1 MNGIEM
7 IEFVMRAIPR
17 EIMCG
22 EGDGCILALLQ
33 LRSAV
38 TDYPLLELRVTK
50 RLICNFA
57 VWIKCTFKFQSSL
70 LSVVAASIRTQP
82 DYFSANLGVQGLLD
96 VLRSCF
102 MDQPEGQKSLS
113 TPTSNKCTTK
123 NKTIPSMEK
132 NKLNLANLMNLEL
145 NPPLSLKI
153 DPENDF
159 LIHGDDSS
167 KLRENGIGL
176 KSISKRHSFFNLFQ
190 AELLDEDIN
199 GENSDVKGAV
209 DGRHIEINDY
219 IPDEYNPDALK
230 TVDLG
235 DSNNDDVDTTIGS
248 IDIVDEDCIEN
259 IGNINLNND
268 EGTEINDIDNDNVKC
283 IVEGV
288 CEMEGG
294 DTSNLLFKDSK
305 DDLNDNSAFNPV
317 DLIVQSDSI
326 PGDSV
331 TGYSALSDSMPGD
344 SIICDSISGD
354 SIPGDSMPGDLIP
367 GDQISDDQVSDHD
380 MIPNGIMN
388 KDAKVISEGNSN
400 GTRQNRKI
408 LVDTTITANVNVDNE
423 VMHDTNSSIENND
436 KENSYVS
443 PMILNRQ
450 QKTHLRGI
458 RIPTVLLMISFMINI
473 IILLISFVILF
484 LLCS

>member
-57 VWIKCTFKFQSSL
+57 AWIKCTFKFQSSL

-113 TPTSNKCTTK
+113 SPTSNKSTTK
-123 NKTIPSMEK
+123 NKTLPSLTCD
-132 NKLNLANLMNLEL
+132 KLNLANLVNLEL
-145 NPPLSLKI
+145 NPPVGI
-153 DPENDF
+153 RNDPENDF

-176 KSISKRHSFFNLFQ
+176 KSVSKRHSFFDLVQ
-190 AELLDEDIN
+190 AESLDEDIN
-199 GENSDVKGAV
+199 GGNRDVKEAV
-209 DGRHIEINDY
+209 DGGHIQIS
-219 IPDEYNPDALK
+219 EYNPDALK
-230 TVDLG
+230 TG
-235 DSNNDDVDTTIGS
+235 DSGDGDNDDIDATIGS
-248 IDIVDEDCIEN
+248 IDIVNEDCIEN
-259 IGNINLNND
+259 IGNTDSNND
-268 EGTEINDIDNDNVKC
+268 
-283 IVEGV
+283 
-288 CEMEGG
+288 GG
-294 DTSNLLFKDSK
+294 
-305 DDLNDNSAFNPV
+305 AV
-317 DLIVQSDSI
+317 SI
-326 PGDSV
+326 
-331 TGYSALSDSMPGD
+331 PGD

-354 SIPGDSMPGDLIP
+354 PIPGDSIPVDAISGDSIPSDSIPSNSIPGDLIPSDSIPGDSIS
-367 GDQISDDQVSDHD
+367 GDQISDRD
-380 MIPNGIMN
+380 MIPDKIMN
-388 KDAKVISEGNSN
+388 KDVNVISEGNSN
-400 GTRQNRKI
+400 GTRQNRK
-408 LVDTTITANVNVDNE
+408 LYVDTTVTANVNVVNE
-423 VMHDTNSSIENND
+423 VTPDVNSNIENND
-436 KENSYVS
+436 KENSNVS

-458 RIPTVLLMISFMINI
+458 PTFTALLMTSFVVNFTT
-473 IILLISFVILF
+473 LLILFICFYYVHANDSILTY
-484 LLCS
+484 LLIIF